1 MPSLRARV
9 IRILPFGLA
18 ACALAAL
25 VVQNATVVA
34 LGDSDPDTAARVWP
48 GHPSV
53 NIALAS
59 REIASASG
67 SGRSIDPS
75 AFAMLEQAARAAPIA
90 PQPFIVAG
98 IRAQLAG
105 RQDAAETAFEAAR
118 LRDPRSLPA
127 RYFLA
132 TSKLQ
137 RGDVEGL
144 RDVAA
149 LARLAPGGVTNI
161 APYLAAFVQQ
171 QQAWGPIRAMFRSN
185 PGVRGEVL
193 STLARDP
200 ANLRLV
206 LALGNTVDPAK
217 GPWLSTMIGT
227 LIEARQYDQ
236 AKMLWARTAG
246 LPNGNRTAGLF
257 DPDFRNASALPP
269 FNWQLTSSSLGLAE
283 RRSGRLQVIYYGQQ
297 SGPLARQLLLL
308 PPGHYRL
315 LAPATSGG
323 EADSL
328 LWQVR
333 CDGPSP
339 TEIGRASIRQGG
351 LTFDVPANCP
361 AQWLEIVGRAS
372 DFGREAETSIGTL
385 SLTRVAER

>member
-1 MPSLRARV
+1 MPSLRARA
-9 IRILPFGLA
+9 IRIIPFGLA
-18 ACALAAL
+18 ACALAAM

-34 LGDSDPDTAARVWP
+34 LGDSDPDTAAAIWP
-48 GHPSV
+48 GHPTV
-53 NIALAS
+53 NIAIAS

-67 SGRSIDPS
+67 SGRAIDPS
-75 AFAMLEQAARAAPIA
+75 IFAQLEQAARAAPIE

-98 IRAQLAG
+98 IRAQLNG
-105 RQDAAETAFEAAR
+105 RQDQAERAFEAAR

-149 LARLAPGGVTNI
+149 LARLSPGGITSI

-171 QQAWGPIRAMFRSN
+171 QPAWGPIRAIFRDN
-185 PGVRGEVL
+185 PEVRGVVL
-193 STLARDP
+193 SSLASDP
-200 ANLRLV
+200 DNFRLV

-217 GPWLSTMIGT
+217 GPWLETMIAT
-227 LIEARQYDQ
+227 LIAARQYDR
-236 AKMLWARTAG
+236 AKLLWERTAG
-246 LPNGNRTAGLF
+246 IPAGAQSADLF

-283 RRSGRLQVIYYGQQ
+283 RRSGRLQVIFYGQD
-297 SGPLARQLLLL
+297 SGTLARQLLLL
-308 PPGHYRL
+308 PPGRYRL
-315 LAPATSGG
+315 SAPATGG
-323 EADSL
+323 DRSDSL
-328 LWQVR
+328 LWLVR

-339 TEIGRASIRQGG
+339 SELGRAPIRQNG
-351 LTFDVPANCP
+351 LAFEVPGNCP
-361 AQWLEIVGRAS
+361 AQWIELVGRAS
-372 DFGREAETSIGTL
+372 DFGREAETAIGQL
-385 SLTRVAER
+385 SLKKVAAR

>member
-1 MPSLRARV
+1 MPSLGARA

-18 ACALAAL
+18 ACAIAAL
-25 VVQNATVVA
+25 IVQNATAVA
-34 LGDSDPDTAARVWP
+34 LGDSDPDTVAAIWP
-48 GHPSV
+48 GHPSA

-67 SGRSIDPS
+67 TGRAINPS
-75 AFAMLEQAARAAPIA
+75 AFAMLDRAAWAAPLE

-105 RQDAAETAFEAAR
+105 KQAAAEAAFQAAR

-132 TSKLQ
+132 SSKLQ

-149 LARLAPGGVTNI
+149 LARLAPGGITNI

-171 QQAWGPIRAMFRSN
+171 QQSWGPIRAMFRDN
-185 PGVRGEVL
+185 PGVRAEVL

-206 LALGNTVDPAK
+206 LTLGNTLDPAK

-227 LIEARQYDQ
+227 LIQARRYDQ
-236 AKMLWARTAG
+236 ARMLWARTAG
-246 LPNGNRTAGLF
+246 LPAETQTTGLF
-257 DPDFRNASALPP
+257 DPDFRNATALPP

-283 RRSGRLQVIYYGQQ
+283 RRSGRLQVIHYGQQ
-297 SGPLARQLLLL
+297 SGSLARQLLLL
-308 PPGHYRL
+308 QPGHYRL
-315 LAPATSGG
+315 LAPAKSGG
-323 EADSL
+323 EAESL
-328 LWQVR
+328 QWQIR
-333 CDGPSP
+333 CDGPAPS
-339 TEIGRASIRQGG
+339 EIGRASIHEGG

-372 DFGREAETSIGTL
+372 DFGREAEISIGTL

>member
-1 MPSLRARV
+1 MPSLRARA
-9 IRILPFGLA
+9 IRIIPFGLA
-18 ACALAAL
+18 AFALAAM

-34 LGDSDPDTAARVWP
+34 VGDSHPETAATIWP
-48 GHPSV
+48 GHPTAT
-53 NIALAS
+53 IALAS

-67 SGRSIDPS
+67 AGRAIDPS
-75 AFAMLEQAARAAPIA
+75 TFAMLEQAARAAPME

-105 RQDAAETAFEAAR
+105 RQDAAESAFEAAR

-149 LARLAPGGVTNI
+149 LTRLAPNGIASI
-161 APYLAAFVQQ
+161 APYLAAFVRQQ
-171 QQAWGPIRAMFRSN
+171 RAWGPIRAMFRDN
-185 PGVRGEVL
+185 PGVRDEVL

-200 ANLRLV
+200 ANFRLV

-217 GPWLSTMIGT
+217 GPWLQTMIGT
-227 LIEARQYDQ
+227 LIEARRYDQ
-236 AKMLWARTAG
+236 AKLLWERTAG
-246 LPNGNRTAGLF
+246 IPAGGRTAGLF
-257 DPDFRNASALPP
+257 DPEFRNASALPP

-283 RRSGRLQVIYYGQQ
+283 RRSGRLQVIFYGQD

-308 PPGHYRL
+308 PPGRYRL
-315 LAPATSGG
+315 SAPATGG
-323 EADSL
+323 DGVDSL
-328 LWQVR
+328 LWLVR
-333 CDGPSP
+333 CDGPP
-339 TEIGRASIRQGG
+339 PAELGRATIRPGG
-351 LTFDVPANCP
+351 LAFEVPANCP
-361 AQWLEIVGRAS
+361 AQWLELVGRAS
-372 DFGREAETSIGTL
+372 DFGREAETTIGPL
-385 SLTRVAER
+385 RLTGVAAR